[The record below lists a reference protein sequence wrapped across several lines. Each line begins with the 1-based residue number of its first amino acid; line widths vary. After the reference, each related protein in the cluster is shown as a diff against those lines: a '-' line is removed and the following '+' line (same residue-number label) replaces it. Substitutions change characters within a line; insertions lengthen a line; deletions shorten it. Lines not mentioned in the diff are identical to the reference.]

1 MSSWYAQLL
10 RAGREPDR
18 SRHTCAGL
26 VSVRDAVG
34 RASENLPGFG
44 EGRVDGTG
52 SFDANGRPGWWRP
65 STFSA
70 FSITRTVF
78 SVGETWGFRR
88 KVVFVFSTDP
98 VSTPKA
104 PPTETCG
111 HDSRSGTRSGAA
123 GRPVKQGHRHP
134 ISQIRPCV
142 RRGYS
147 RGSPAAK
154 AQ

>member
-1 MSSWYAQLL
+1 MPSSC
-10 RAGREPDR
+10 GPGEPDR

-52 SFDANGRPGWWRP
+52 SFDANGRPGCWLP

-123 GRPVKQGHRHP
+123 GRPVKQGHLHP
-134 ISQIRPCV
+134 ISRNGHPSVGLDPVVKTGRKSQ
-142 RRGYS
+142 
-147 RGSPAAK
+147 
-154 AQ
+154 